1 MKGPEC
7 QDKELLKA
15 VGSQQRVS
23 GSRGG
28 LWAEVLLNS
37 AVAIPVGRWWSRDR
51 EGTVTMVQGSVL
63 IRPDLGQ

>member
-15 VGSQQRVS
+15 VGSQWRVS
-23 GSRGG
+23 GSRRG
-28 LWAEVLLNS
+28 LWAGVLLKS
-37 AVAIPVGRWWSRDR
+37 AIPVGRWWPRDR
-51 EGTVTMVQGSVL
+51 EGAVTVVQGSVL